1 MWPAFWKS
9 VWTQPSSLKEKHR
22 PMNLNFKNTLI
33 LFNMIKFTY
42 LSISMLK
49 MLRVWF
55 PNLRKVYSGLFVNES
70 RYPGIFRLKLLKT
83 LDARSVTLNK
93 FYKSIQLPQPKSM
106 STQVWSDREVV
117 VTAQLNLNM
126 SWSLT

>member
-1 MWPAFWKS
+1 
-9 VWTQPSSLKEKHR
+9 
-22 PMNLNFKNTLI
+22 
-33 LFNMIKFTY
+33 MIKFTY
-42 LSISMLK
+42 LRISMLK

-55 PNLRKVYSGLFVNES
+55 PNLRKVYSGLFVKES

-106 STQVWSDREVV
+106 STQVGSDREVV

-126 SWSLT
+126 SLTK